1 MTACSSA
8 KGIVSLEF
16 ADPATGAPPASDH
29 AADPG
34 AEPGGDPAGRRW
46 LASLEAQLGE
56 YFSGARRAFDLPL
69 APEGTD
75 FQKTVWRQLSEIPY
89 GTTLSYAAE
98 AAAIGSP
105 KAVRAVAAA
114 NARNPIAIVVPCHR
128 VVGSDGSLTG
138 YAGGLARKRALLDL
152 ERGSKGLLEPGSL
165 LRPDF

>member
-16 ADPATGAPPASDH
+16 AGPATGAPPASDH

-89 GTTLSYAAE
+89 GTTLSYAAQ

-152 ERGSKGLLEPGSL
+152 ERGSKG
-165 LRPDF
+165 